1 VTVRLSLGL
10 TPWRLDANLLAET
23 LCSQAEQAEAWGF
36 DSFFLPESH
45 FNTKLSIP
53 DPLLLLAAVAGRTRN
68 LTLGTSSWLLP
79 IREPLLAA
87 EQVAVVD
94 QLCSGRLVLGLGR
107 GFQPGMLEAF
117 GVRQQDK
124 RERFEA
130 TLALMQTAWSG
141 ATVGDPAHPVT
152 LAPLP
157 TQTPHPPLWIAAFG
171 PKAIAQAG
179 RLGLPYFA
187 SPMETLAELETNFA
201 AHREALIAA
210 GAPVT
215 NCIPIMRS
223 VFISDDGKRCREIR
237 RQMAQQPRPALPGA
251 AHNRGAD
258 SCMVGCAAEVGEQI
272 ARHQERLGMNHM
284 IAVRPRIRGI
294 EEDCSRASLQAL
306 AQLRSDLPS
315 L

>member
-1 VTVRLSLGL
+1 MTPSLLLGL

-45 FNTKLSIP
+45 FNPKLSIP
-53 DPLLLLAAVAGRTRN
+53 DPLLLLAAVAGRTRSIA
-68 LTLGTSSWLLP
+68 LGTSSWLLP
-79 IREPLLAA
+79 IRAALLAA

-94 QLCSGRLVLGLGR
+94 QLCNGRLILGLGR

-117 GVRQQDK
+117 GVRQRDK
-124 RERFEA
+124 RERFET
-130 TLALMQTAWSG
+130 TLGMMQTAWSG
-141 ATVGDPAHPVT
+141 AQVGDPDHPLS

-157 TQTPHPPLWIAAFG
+157 IQRPHPPLWIAAFG

-179 RLGLPYFA
+179 KLGLPYFA

-201 AHREALIAA
+201 AHREALTAA
-210 GAPVT
+210 GAPAAERV
-215 NCIPIMRS
+215 PVMRS
-223 VFISDDGKRCREIR
+223 VFISEDGKRCREIR
-237 RQMAQQPRPALPGA
+237 RQMSELPRPPLPGA
-251 AHNRGAD
+251 GNSRGAD
-258 SCMVGCAAEVGEQI
+258 SCMIGCAAEVAEQI
-272 ARHQERLGMNHM
+272 ALHQQRLGMNHM

-294 EEDCSRASLQAL
+294 EEHCSRASLEAL
-306 AQLRSDLPS
+306 AHLRSDLPV